1 MASFLEYDE
10 VYRGLTS
17 AVDTSFVEPYLGDAI
32 SLLEPYFDDEISLA
46 DPYLIGDIF
55 LEATSFIGS
64 LSSLLVDAVVV
75 AAYRLVYV
83 GTGSFLIG
91 TLRYV
96 PDDKE

>member
-1 MASFLEYDE
+1 MGSFLEYDE

-17 AVDTSFVEPYLGDAI
+17 VVDTSFVEPYLGDAI
-32 SLLEPYFDDEISLA
+32 SLFEPYFDDEISLA
-46 DPYLIGDIF
+46 DPYFIGDIF
-55 LEATSFIGS
+55 LEVSSFIGS
-64 LSSLLVDAVVV
+64 LSSLLVDGVVV
-75 AAYRLVYV
+75 AYLLVYV